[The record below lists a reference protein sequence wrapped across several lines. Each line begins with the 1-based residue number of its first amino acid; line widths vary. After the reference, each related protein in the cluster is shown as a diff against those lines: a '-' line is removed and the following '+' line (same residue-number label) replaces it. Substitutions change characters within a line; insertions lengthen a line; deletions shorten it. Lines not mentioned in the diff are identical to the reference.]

1 MLVTGSDFY
10 CGNSS
15 GSPCQFALKNQI
27 PPAYVHPSTKQCS
40 YSVDTSQFALK
51 SEGLNKYSR
60 CNLCRNGAGEIMYT
74 KVKVGTVDVSCR
86 GTTPYS
92 KSFTFNYTA
101 PYPILYLSLTSDSKG
116 VSYSRFG
123 GDGWSGNINGITINE
138 RDLQFWISN
147 TEFST
152 PQTDFTISLSFSFAG
167 TRYDSEYSGVSDI
180 IICHNYYFES

>member
-1 MLVTGSDFY
+1 MIVDGSDFY

-27 PPAYVHPSTKQCS
+27 PPAYVHPATKVCN

-60 CNLCRNGAGEIMYT
+60 CNLCRNGSGEIVYT
-74 KVKVGTVDVSCR
+74 DVNVGTVDVSCR

-101 PYPILYLSLTSDSKG
+101 PYPIWYLVLTSNSKG

-123 GDGWSGNINGITINE
+123 GDGWSGNINGITIKENNLTFYT
-138 RDLQFWISN
+138 DY

-167 TRYDSEYSGVSDI
+167 TRYDSEYSGQSDI
-180 IICHNYYFES
+180 IIRHNCYFES